1 MYIGTNGK
9 EEIHI
14 PDEYSGIAF
23 AVRDDKASVAATDAA
38 PTEAADEAISEAER
52 MFRRGYVFDRRESG
66 ETRGGEIR
74 DVTAAFAPAAAA
86 PETVAS
92 ETVAPETASA
102 NVRGTRIPP
111 PQKKSGGALD
121 AVLGIIKDISTDE
134 IIIAA
139 LIIMLFVNGGD
150 DLLMLMLVILLFC

>member
-23 AVRDDKASVAATDAA
+23 AVKDDKASVAATDAA
-38 PTEAADEAISEAER
+38 TAEEADEAISEAER

-74 DVTAAFAPAAAA
+74 DVTAAVAPAAAA
-86 PETVAS
+86 PEMGV
-92 ETVAPETASA
+92 PETASA
-102 NVRGTRIPP
+102 NARKTHSPP

-121 AVLGIIKDISTDE
+121 AALGIIKDISTDE

>member
-23 AVRDDKASVAATDAA
+23 AVRDDKATDAATDAA
-38 PTEAADEAISEAER
+38 PAEANAAANTEAADAAISEAEQ

-66 ETRGGEIR
+66 ETHDGTIS
-74 DVTAAFAPAAAA
+74 DVPAAAA
-86 PETVAS
+86 PDI
-92 ETVAPETASA
+92 TASA
-102 NVRGTRIPP
+102 NVRETHSP

-139 LIIMLFVNGGD
+139 LIVLLFLNGGD

>member
-23 AVRDDKASVAATDAA
+23 AVKDDT

-66 ETRGGEIR
+66 ETRGGEIK
-74 DVTAAFAPAAAA
+74 DATVAAAPAAAA
-86 PETVAS
+86 P

-102 NVRGTRIPP
+102 NVRGKHSPP
-111 PQKKSGGALD
+111 PQKNP
-121 AVLGIIKDISTDE
+121 
-134 IIIAA
+134 AA
-139 LIIMLFVNGGD
+139 HLTQYSESSRIFQQMKL
-150 DLLMLMLVILLFC
+150 

>member
-23 AVRDDKASVAATDAA
+23 AVKDDT

-66 ETRGGEIR
+66 EARGGEIK
-74 DVTAAFAPAAAA
+74 DATAAAAPAAFAPEAAA
-86 PETVAS
+86 P

-102 NVRGTRIPP
+102 NVRGTHSPP
-111 PQKKSGGALD
+111 PQKKSGGVLD

-139 LIIMLFVNGGD
+139 LIVMLFVNGGD

>member
-23 AVRDDKASVAATDAA
+23 AVKDDT

-66 ETRGGEIR
+66 ETRGGEIK
-74 DVTAAFAPAAAA
+74 DAAPAAFAPAAAA
-86 PETVAS
+86 P

-102 NVRGTRIPP
+102 NVRGTHSPP

-139 LIIMLFVNGGD
+139 LIVMLFVNGGD

>member
-23 AVRDDKASVAATDAA
+23 AVKDDT

-66 ETRGGEIR
+66 ETRGGEIK
-74 DVTAAFAPAAAA
+74 DATAAAA
-86 PETVAS
+86 P

-102 NVRGTRIPP
+102 NVRGTHSPP

-139 LIIMLFVNGGD
+139 LIVMLFVNGGD